1 MDYINKKITLE
12 NGKSYLVI
20 EQVDY
25 EGGIYLYIA
34 NPEDEEDTRFIEIKD
49 SKILP
54 IDSDL
59 FNKKIFPLFLEK
71 IKK

>member
-59 FNKKIFPLFLEK
+59 FNKKIFPLFLER

>member
-34 NPEDEEDTRFIEIKD
+34 NPEDEGTN
-49 SKILP
+49 
-54 IDSDL
+54 ID
-59 FNKKIFPLFLEK
+59 NTT
-71 IKK
+71 